1 LLENHEIRALVDNR
15 NETIGKK
22 IRDAE
27 MQKSVYADCRREEKW
42 DYFYPSSWTE
52 KERKYHRYNRRI
64 VTIVNEEINKTL
76 KVFTV

>member
-1 LLENHEIRALVDNR
+1 M
-15 NETIGKK
+15 GKK

-27 MQKSVYADCRREEKW
+27 MQKTPFMLIVGEEEEKTLFLYVM
-42 DYFYPSSWTE
+42 DK

-64 VTIVNEEINKTL
+64 CNIVNEEINKTL

>member
-27 MQKSVYADCRREEKW
+27 MQKTVYADCEAKKGLFLSVVM
-42 DYFYPSSWTE
+42 DKKE
-52 KERKYHRYNRRI
+52 KEYHRYNRRFAANCRRRDQQNI
-64 VTIVNEEINKTL
+64 KSIYSLT
-76 KVFTV
+76 